1 MCYIE
6 QNRVRAKHAQLVAEM
21 LYDGVSQD
29 DDSAMVDMLKDIMH
43 ACKQVG
49 LPFDQMLHCADKQ
62 FQCEVEDNTLVWC
75 DETGPKFTA
84 MDIARNIAVLESEGI
99 VHTAMKSLLDAAW
112 TQINDLCSETRAI
125 LLDEA
130 NGYKGSVASECP
142 YWSGSS
148 YAIETFRFQ
157 EDDEMTRKREKPEDI
172 LLKLRQVVV
181 LQRQGLSMV
190 EAVRQIGVTVQ
201 TYYRWSKEFDGM
213 SHDKFKRLKQL
224 EIENTEL
231 RRAVSD
237 LTLDKIIWAGSVR
250 GYHRNV

>member
-6 QNRVRAKHAQLVAEM
+6 QNRVRAKHVQLVAVM
-21 LYDGVSQD
+21 LYDDVGRD

-62 FQCEVEDNTLVWC
+62 FQCEVEDNTQVWC

-130 NGYKGSVASECP
+130 NGYKGSDASECP

-148 YAIETFRFQ
+148 DLSPKFPPALGGVLGVKSLALSRHLVHCLSLQKFHRC
-157 EDDEMTRKREKPEDI
+157 
-172 LLKLRQVVV
+172 QVA
-181 LQRQGLSMV
+181 QC
-190 EAVRQIGVTVQ
+190 
-201 TYYRWSKEFDGM
+201 
-213 SHDKFKRLKQL
+213 
-224 EIENTEL
+224 
-231 RRAVSD
+231 
-237 LTLDKIIWAGSVR
+237 
-250 GYHRNV
+250 